1 MASSKDELKS
11 GGRDDRLSGP
21 KRVRHRE
28 EEHIRKAML
37 ADARDACPEAR
48 AAYVECAKGRTITVA
63 WYCKG
68 LFREFN
74 ECLKLYTT
82 DAEFERRKAEY
93 DRLKQRA
100 AQVMAA
106 DQQRQADGDAPR

>member
-37 ADARDACPEAR
+37 ADARATTRAREAR

-74 ECLKLYTT
+74 ECLKHHTSDEEL
-82 DAEFERRKAEY
+82 ARRMEAA
-93 DRLKQRA
+93 RA
-100 AQVMAA
+100 AA
-106 DQQRQADGDAPR
+106 R

>member
-1 MASSKDELKS
+1 MRSHRLGTPATLPDGTHTMASSKDELKS

-37 ADARDACPEAR
+37 AEARDACPEAR

-74 ECLKLYTT
+74 ECLKHHTSDEEL
-82 DAEFERRKAEY
+82 ARRMEAA
-93 DRLKQRA
+93 RA
-100 AQVMAA
+100 A
-106 DQQRQADGDAPR
+106 R

>member
-1 MASSKDELKS
+1 MSDAKGGARDE
-11 GGRDDRLSGP
+11 RLAGP
-21 KRVRHRE
+21 PRMWHRE
-28 EEHIRKAML
+28 EEAVRNQMK
-37 ADARDACPEAR
+37 ADALANCHETRDA
-48 AAYVECAKGRTITVA
+48 YVACAKGRTITA
-63 WYCKG
+63 PFYCKG
-68 LFREFN
+68 IFREFN